1 MSGFSTCPTITRLY
15 YLSASRVHTCSSDP
29 DWPMLLLSLWLHYS
43 INHDLL
49 VPHRLLH
56 YPREY
61 TIYHSINEFLHGF
74 SKNKKYLNW
83 KWEDKIVFASSVRY
97 TSNNHLWTIDK
108 KKGGKKE
115 GKKDRCFFFSN
126 KRYPSFPSLCFRF
139 VIRLF
144 IFEITSVLAIALLPC
159 VPIPKPVPWFI
170 WNSRAS
176 STKSGAVETRLS
188 PPAMRTRCLHFLLN
202 RRISQRWISYPCY
215 YSPWNI
221 RGISRFG

>member
-29 DWPMLLLSLWLHYS
+29 DWPMLLLSLWLRYS

-115 GKKDRCFFFSN
+115 GKKDRCFFFFEQTISLVSVFMLPL
-126 KRYPSFPSLCFRF
+126 RHPSFYFRNHIRARDSSPSVRTYTKACS
-139 VIRLF
+139 VIYLEQPCLEY
-144 IFEITSVLAIALLPC
+144 EIGRGRNA
-159 VPIPKPVPWFI
+159 PIT
-170 WNSRAS
+170 AGYAY
-176 STKSGAVETRLS
+176 TLS
-188 PPAMRTRCLHFLLN
+188 PFSVKPADFTALNFLPVLLFTVEYTRHFSF
-202 RRISQRWISYPCY
+202 R
-215 YSPWNI
+215 
-221 RGISRFG
+221 